1 MDEDLI
7 GSPEALNPVR
17 VDDTE
22 RVEVS
27 ASQEPCGSHEILQWV
42 VVFRNKGAAQESSI
56 LSTQETSAAPDPIEP
71 VDDALF
77 RVPEDID
84 FTSGVAST
92 APAGLAADSSE
103 EASNQDGSIAE
114 PPTIP

>member
-7 GSPEALNPVR
+7 GSPEALNLIR

-27 ASQEPCGSHEILQWV
+27 ASQKPCGSNEASQRIV
-42 VVFRNKGAAQESSI
+42 VCRDEAGAQESSTV
-56 LSTQETSAAPDPIEP
+56 STQEAPAAPDPIEP
-71 VDDALF
+71 GDALF
-77 RVPEDID
+77 SVSEDID
-84 FTSGVAST
+84 FSSGVAST
-92 APAGLAADSSE
+92 APVGLAADSSE

>member
-7 GSPEALNPVR
+7 GSPEALNLIR

-27 ASQEPCGSHEILQWV
+27 ASQKPCGSNEASQRIV
-42 VVFRNKGAAQESSI
+42 VCRDEAAAQESSTI
-56 LSTQETSAAPDPIEP
+56 STQETPAAPDPIEP
-71 VDDALF
+71 DDALF

-84 FTSGVAST
+84 FSSGVAST
-92 APAGLAADSSE
+92 APVGLAADSSE

>member
-7 GSPEALNPVR
+7 GSPEALNLIR

-27 ASQEPCGSHEILQWV
+27 ASQEPCGSHAISQRV
-42 VVFRNKGAAQESSI
+42 VVCRDEGVAQESSI
-56 LSTQETSAAPDPIEP
+56 LSTQETSATLDPIVP
-71 VDDALF
+71 VGDALLG
-77 RVPEDID
+77 VSQDID
-84 FTSGVAST
+84 FTSGVASV
-92 APAGLAADSSE
+92 APSGLVADSSE

>member
-7 GSPEALNPVR
+7 GSPEALNLIR

-27 ASQEPCGSHEILQWV
+27 ASQEPCGSHETSQRIV
-42 VVFRNKGAAQESSI
+42 VCRNEAAAQESSI
-56 LSTQETSAAPDPIEP
+56 ISTQETPAAPDPIEP
-71 VDDALF
+71 DDTLF

-103 EASNQDGSIAE
+103 EALNQDGSIAE